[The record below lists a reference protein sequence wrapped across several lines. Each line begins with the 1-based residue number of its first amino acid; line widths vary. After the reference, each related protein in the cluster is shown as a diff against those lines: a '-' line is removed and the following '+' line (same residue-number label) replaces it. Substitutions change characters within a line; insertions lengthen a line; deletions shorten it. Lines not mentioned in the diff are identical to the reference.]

1 MAFLTNVTLIIIF
14 SILYIAQ
21 RVFLC
26 LAVYFDC
33 KSKNISSGVLWTVLT
48 VFFGWIPALVYVCLR
63 KTLKK
68 KELLCR
74 ACGSRIVSADGRCPR
89 CGNDVESSK
98 IKQYN
103 KTSIAFLVLFIV
115 FYILSSVTL
124 VTFYTNQILKDANG
138 SDILS
143 AFENGAETDDNDLD
157 DESDSYGSE
166 TVYYDRNGAAYS
178 DIDDV
183 VYYDAEG
190 NTYLFNEDEFCFVDS
205 NGASYSSMQCFID
218 EDGYFYYDTDN
229 KLEFD
234 SALKKY
240 TDKDGKT
247 YVPTVG
253 VYWDAQGNVKTIY
266 G

>member
-14 SILYIAQ
+14 SIFYVAQ

-33 KSKNISSGVLWTVLT
+33 KRKSIASSVLWTVLT
-48 VFFGWIPALVYVCLR
+48 LIFGWISALVYVCLR

-74 ACGSRIVSADGRCPR
+74 ACGSRIVSVDGRCPR

-115 FYILSSVTL
+115 FYILSSVTV
-124 VTFYTNQILKDANG
+124 VTLYTTQILKNVKDGNV
-138 SDILS
+138 LS
-143 AFENGAETDDNDLD
+143 AFENSAETDNDFG
-157 DESDSYGSE
+157 DEIDSYDNQ

-178 DIDDV
+178 DIDDM
-183 VYYDAEG
+183 VYYDADG
-190 NTYLFNEDEFCFVDS
+190 NAYSFDEDSFCYIDS
-205 NGASYSSMQCFID
+205 NGATYSSMQCFIN

-229 KLEFD
+229 NLEFNYE
-234 SALKKY
+234 LKKY

-247 YVPTVG
+247 YVPAVG
-253 VYWDAQGNVKTIY
+253 VYWDAQGNIKTIY

>member
-14 SILYIAQ
+14 SILYAAQ

-33 KSKNISSGVLWTVLT
+33 KRRSIASSVLWTVLT
-48 VFFGWIPALVYVCLR
+48 LIFGWIPAVVYACLR

-68 KELLCR
+68 KDLLCR
-74 ACGSRIVSADGRCPR
+74 ACGSRIVTDDGRCPR

-115 FYILSSVTL
+115 FYILSSVTV
-124 VTFYTNQILKDANG
+124 VTFYTTQILKNVNG

-143 AFENGAETDDNDLD
+143 AFENSAETDDSDFD
-157 DESDSYGSE
+157 DDSDSYDSE
-166 TVYYDRNGAAYS
+166 TVYYDRNGSAYS

-183 VYYDAEG
+183 VYYDADG
-190 NTYLFNEDEFCFVDS
+190 NTYSFDEDAYCYIDS
-205 NGASYSSMQCFID
+205 SGTTYSSMQCFID

-229 KLEFD
+229 TLEFD
-234 SALKKY
+234 SNLKKY
-240 TDKDGKT
+240 TDKAGKT
-247 YVPTVG
+247 YVPAVG
-253 VYWDAQGNVKTIY
+253 VYWDAQGNIKTIY